1 MKSLFIYIL
10 TFDTGQIVTATGRLD
25 AALAEALTLLRP
37 RMLVT
42 VVTTGPQL
50 AAPSPL
56 LTVVDASD
64 DFPTAWNTH
73 ASHATRRW
81 NRASSLSS

>member
-1 MKSLFIYIL
+1 MVAGLRDRLGI
-10 TFDTGQIVTATGRLD
+10 GAVVAATGYLD
-25 AALAEALTLLRP
+25 AALANALTLLRP

-42 VVTTGPQL
+42 VVATGQPL
-50 AAPSPL
+50 VSPAPL
-56 LTVVDASD
+56 LTVVDASN
-64 DFPTAWNTH
+64 DFPAAWNAH